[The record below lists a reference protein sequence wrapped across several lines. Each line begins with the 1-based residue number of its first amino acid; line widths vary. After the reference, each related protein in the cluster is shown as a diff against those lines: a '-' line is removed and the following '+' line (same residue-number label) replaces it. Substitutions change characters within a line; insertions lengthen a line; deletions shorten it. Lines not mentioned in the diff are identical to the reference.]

1 MQTDVTERVRV
12 EGEREAAFAAEQA
25 ARREAELARAIAEQA
40 RSDAE
45 RAQAD
50 AERAQS
56 RLALMAE
63 ATSTLIA
70 TLDMAEL
77 LDRLAGLCV
86 PLLADWVF
94 ITLVDAHG
102 EVARDRRPAPA
113 TAATEELRRVR
124 RRCTSA
130 TCPRLARAGAACAP
144 PGRCSSTGARRRRS
158 WPRSSPTPAP
168 REAFEPA
175 RRRPRC

>member
-25 ARREAELARAIAEQA
+25 ARQEAELARAIAEQA
-40 RSDAE
+40 RADAE
-45 RAQAD
+45 QAQAD

-63 ATSTLIA
+63 ATSSLIA

-94 ITLVDAHG
+94 ITL
-102 EVARDRRPAPA
+102 RRR
-113 TAATEELRRVR
+113 LRRRRADVAARHRDGRDDELARVR
-124 RRCTSA
+124 SRCTSG
-130 TCPRLARAGAACAP
+130 TSPGPRPAGGAWPRRGRCCSSELTAGRPRGDLRLPAGA
-144 PGRCSSTGARRRRS
+144 GGCSA
-158 WPRSSPTPAP
+158 SSAAP
-168 REAFEPA
+168 R
-175 RRRPRC
+175 C